1 VKEAKLR
8 SFVTPGQI
16 LSVSASM
23 KHEGSGYAMTS
34 AEIRHDGKVVC
45 SAELTFRLVEF
56 PSPDFR
62 TSMEKI
68 AEEIQFPKE
77 ALAHG

>member
-1 VKEAKLR
+1 
-8 SFVTPGQI
+8 
-16 LSVSASM
+16 
-23 KHEGSGYAMTS
+23 
-34 AEIRHDGKVVC
+34 VC
-45 SAELTFRLVEF
+45 NAELTFRLVEF

-62 TSMEKI
+62 ASMEKI